1 MKSQKWILAIAVVV
15 LVGAAALV
23 AFSVLTPYA
32 LAQGPYGYGGIEG
45 SNPLSDQSVSPLF
58 GMEPGN
64 GPMMGRG
71 FGPRFGIGPDN
82 GLMAGLGGRWG
93 GPETSLVAVAAET
106 LGLTRTE
113 LVAELQSGKTIAE
126 VAAEHE
132 VAVETIVDTFLAP
145 RTERSAELVANGQL
159 TQEQADTILATMR
172 ANVTARISAEWS
184 PRGPGQGYGLG
195 YTDADGDG
203 VCDYCGSQGMG
214 GRVNGGRMGRW
225 NQ

>member
-32 LAQGPYGYGGIEG
+32 LAQGPYGYKGIED
-45 SNPLSDQSVSPLF
+45 SNPLSDQSVSPRF
-58 GMEPGN
+58 GMGPGN

-71 FGPRFGIGPDN
+71 FGPRFGMGPDN
-82 GLMAGLGGRWG
+82 GLMAGLGGRSG

-113 LVAELQSGKTIAE
+113 LVAELQSGKTIAGGGRTWGGRGN
-126 VAAEHE
+126 HCRHLSGPR
-132 VAVETIVDTFLAP
+132 VERL
-145 RTERSAELVANGQL
+145 AELVANGQL

-214 GRVNGGRMGRW
+214 GRLDGGRMGRW